1 MEESRDLLLRYS
13 RGENSGVPGPLQLR
27 LLVGGPDE
35 FGLHIT
41 LFITF
46 LGGSCAPPWPPPARR
61 QRPGQPRSP
70 GLRSTRNGK
79 SRPAP

>member
-41 LFITF
+41 LFHHLSWGF
-46 LGGSCAPPWPPPARR
+46 MCSAMASACASAKAR
-61 QRPGQPRSP
+61 PTS
-70 GLRSTRNGK
+70 K
-79 SRPAP
+79 SRT